1 MLVTTDELLD
11 AVQRLYNY
19 MIKQHWNGQAVVG
32 PDPGIRF
39 NARFGRF
46 IKNYLKFFPWP
57 DNYVYLQAQGYWI
70 INNWLMAKLFDNDA
84 YSDVARNC
92 SRYVLSIQQTE
103 GYWEYPN
110 PEWKKRIATVE
121 GCFGALGLLESYNQ
135 TRCEHFLIGAK
146 QWYHYM
152 VNKVGFQ
159 NVGDGMLAINYF
171 SNLEGTKVPNNS
183 TLALQFLAKLA
194 YATGDDQFLATSDG
208 MVAWL
213 NHVQL
218 DTGELPYA
226 VGQPGEVDRP
236 HFLCYQYNAFEL
248 LDLLDYYHLTDDKA
262 IWSVIERLVSFLS
275 NGLTETGTAR
285 YDCSHTT
292 PEVTYYTTV
301 VAQALSQ
308 ATNLGIENYS
318 SLVNTAYRRVLSLQK
333 ADGSFNFHSRA
344 NFIFLSDQ
352 RSYPRY
358 LSMIL
363 NHLLREYQIRTT
375 PLNLNTQEDISLNIK
390 QQSTLKTD

>member
-1 MLVTTDELLD
+1 MLVSTDELLD
-11 AVQRLYNY
+11 AAQRLHNY
-19 MIKQHWNGQAVVG
+19 IIKQHWNGQAIVG

-39 NARFGRF
+39 NAKFWRFM
-46 IKNYLKFFPWP
+46 KSYLRFFPWS

-70 INNWLMAKLFDNDA
+70 FNNWLMAKLFD
-84 YSDVARNC
+84 SDKYGNVARNC
-92 SRYVLSIQQTE
+92 SRHVLSIQQAE
-103 GYWEYPN
+103 GHWEYPN
-110 PEWKKRIATVE
+110 PEWKDRIATVE
-121 GCFGALGLLESYNQ
+121 GCFGALGLLECYNQ
-135 TRCEHFLIGAK
+135 TQYEPSLMGAK
-146 QWYHYM
+146 QWYRYM
-152 VNKVGFQ
+152 VKKVGFQ
-159 NVGDGMLAINYF
+159 NVGGGMLAINYF
-171 SNLEGTKVPNNS
+171 SNLDGGRVPNNS

-194 YATGDDQFLATSDG
+194 SATGDDQFLAMCDG

-226 VGQPGEVDRP
+226 VGQPGKVGRP

-248 LDLLDYYHLTDDKA
+248 LDLLDYYHLTGDKA

-285 YDCSHTT
+285 YDCFHAT
-292 PEVTYYTTV
+292 PEVTYYTV
-301 VAQALSQ
+301 AVAQALSQ
-308 ATNLGIENYS
+308 ATVLGIENYS

-333 ADGSFNFHSRA
+333 ADGSFDFHSRA
-344 NFIFLSDQ
+344 NFVFLSDQ

-363 NHLLREYQIRTT
+363 NHLLHEYQIQTA
-375 PLNLNTQEDISLNIK
+375 
-390 QQSTLKTD
+390 TLDLSKSK